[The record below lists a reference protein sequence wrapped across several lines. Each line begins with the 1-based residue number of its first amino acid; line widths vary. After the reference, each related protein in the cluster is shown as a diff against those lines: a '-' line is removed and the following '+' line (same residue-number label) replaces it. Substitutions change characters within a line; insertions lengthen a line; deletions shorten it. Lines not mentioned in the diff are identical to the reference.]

1 MAQKMRSLW
10 RNIICLLI
18 ANLFGVG
25 YTPLCPGTAASVV
38 GVAVFMLWGGT
49 APVYILVTVASVI
62 AAFLCS
68 SHAER
73 IYGEKD
79 SKHIVIDDFS
89 GMLVTFLSF
98 PFTVPF
104 AFAGFFLFRM
114 FDMLKVP
121 PADRVE
127 KCHGARGIV
136 GDDIIAACYANI
148 LLQAARFIIPS

>member
-1 MAQKMRSLW
+1 M
-10 RNIICLLI
+10 IYLLI
-18 ANLFGVG
+18 ANLFGIG
-25 YTPLCPGTAASVV
+25 YTPLCPGTAASIV
-38 GVAVFMLWGGT
+38 GVVVFILLGGT
-49 APVYILVTVASVI
+49 TPAYIAITMVSVI

-68 SHAER
+68 SRAEN

-79 SKHIVIDDFS
+79 SKRIVIDDFS

-121 PADRVE
+121 PADRIE

-148 LLQAARFIIPS
+148 LLQAVRFIIPS